1 MQRLILPLVLTA
13 ISIGLFLVYTNPTYT
28 NIGTLRT
35 RIAEYDQALY
45 NSQELLHVR
54 DQLTSQYNGISA
66 DDRARLSK
74 IMPDN
79 VDNIRL
85 IIDIQRIA
93 SQYGMLPRDISFE
106 PIKKDSTER
115 TQALVSGQLPD
126 SKKNYG
132 SFDLSFSV
140 SGTYQN
146 FLLFLNDLEQS
157 LRVVDIESVSFSA
170 DSVSNPNTFKYVIK
184 IRTYW
189 LMN

>member
-13 ISIGLFLVYTNPTYT
+13 ISVGLFLVYTNPTYT
-28 NIGTLRT
+28 AINDLKTSVS
-35 RIAEYDQALY
+35 AYDQALY
-45 NSQELLHVR
+45 NSKELLRVR
-54 DQLTSQYNGISA
+54 DQLTTQYNGISA

-93 SQYGMLPRDISFE
+93 SQYGMLPRDITFE
-106 PIKKDSTER
+106 PITKDATSR
-115 TQALVSGQLPD
+115 TQAVVSDQLPE

-132 SFDLSFSV
+132 SFDLGFSV
-140 SGTYQN
+140 SGNYEN
-146 FLLFLNDLEQS
+146 FLAFLGDLEKS
-157 LRVVDIESVSFSA
+157 LRVVDVASVSFQA
-170 DSVSNPNTFKYVIK
+170 PDAGFGNTFKYVVK

-189 LMN
+189 LKN